1 MAKTRVMLV
10 NRALEKLLVV
20 GAAQVADSEDQEK
33 VDAIV
38 DSVFEMLSGDGIFTV
53 SDEDDIQ
60 ESAFEWIA
68 EVLAMAAAS
77 DFGQPPDFARREYAE
92 KRLTKLTAT
101 RPSKE
106 PLKVDYF

>member
-1 MAKTRVMLV
+1 MAKSRTNLV

-20 GAAQVADSEDQEK
+20 GAGQTADSEDVEK

-38 DSVFEMLSGDGIFTV
+38 TSVLEALSADQIYTV
-53 SDEDDIQ
+53 ADEDDIE

-68 EVLAMAAAS
+68 EVLAVASAS
-77 DFGQPPDFARREYAE
+77 DFGQAPDFARREYAE
-92 KRLTKLTAT
+92 KRLVRLTAS

-106 PLKVDYF
+106 PLAVDYF

>member
-1 MAKTRVMLV
+1 MAKTRINLV

-20 GAAQVADSEDQEK
+20 GAGQTADSEDFEK

-38 DSVFEMLSGDGIFTV
+38 DSVLEGLSGDGVFSV
-53 SDEDDIQ
+53 ADEDDIE

-68 EVLAMAAAS
+68 DVLAVASAS
-77 DFGQPPDFARREYAE
+77 DFGQSTDYARREYAE

-106 PLKVDYF
+106 RLVVEYF